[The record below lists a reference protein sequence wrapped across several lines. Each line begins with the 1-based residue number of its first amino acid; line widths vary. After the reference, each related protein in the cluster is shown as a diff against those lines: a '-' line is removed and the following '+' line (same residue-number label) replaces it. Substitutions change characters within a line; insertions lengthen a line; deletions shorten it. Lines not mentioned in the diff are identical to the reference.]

1 VISTKSKGH
10 KMLDQKKT
18 VNTREFAA
26 IKIAKR
32 VKIHLLSNEFT
43 FCGINAVAE
52 GIVTVFDW
60 EFDAECTAICKS
72 CYQVGIEK
80 LGA

>member
-1 VISTKSKGH
+1 MSTLNATQG
-10 KMLDQKKT
+10 
-18 VNTREFAA
+18 RP

-32 VKIHLLSNEFT
+32 VKIHLLADQLT
-43 FCGINAVAE
+43 FCNIDAVAE

-72 CYQVGIEK
+72 CYQVGIQK
-80 LGA
+80 MNKGA